1 MSESE
6 GVIGGARWITS
17 IASLRGTDI
26 FASGGYSV
34 SFKETQSHLKLT
46 LSLSEFLGSYD
57 GSIRLWRLAN
67 GLKSFSPLFDIPAHG
82 FVNSLQILAI
92 PSGVYEAGLTAAS
105 DDGLAPAERRA
116 RAKAQPDLLLVA
128 ALSKEPRLGRWS
140 RVTGDGTRN
149 GTLIVQ
155 LKKGDATA
163 VLE

>member
-1 MSESE
+1 M
-6 GVIGGARWITS
+6 
-17 IASLRGTDI
+17 
-26 FASGGYSV
+26 
-34 SFKETQSHLKLT
+34 
-46 LSLSEFLGSYD
+46 
-57 GSIRLWRLAN
+57 
-67 GLKSFSPLFDIPAHG
+67 
-82 FVNSLQILAI
+82 
-92 PSGVYEAGLTAAS
+92 YEAGLTAAS